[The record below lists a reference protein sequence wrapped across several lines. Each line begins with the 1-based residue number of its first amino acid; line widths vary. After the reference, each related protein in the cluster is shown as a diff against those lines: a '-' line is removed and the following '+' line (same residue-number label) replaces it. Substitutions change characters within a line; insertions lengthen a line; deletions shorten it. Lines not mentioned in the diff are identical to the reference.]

1 MRPPMEFGPVH
12 SSTLDLVDRWQQED
26 TYPLFPLITEAATTR
41 ARIGVPHARPGSGN
55 AHGQSV
61 TVFGSADYLG
71 LARHPQVLEGALAAT
86 RRFGTGTYGTQAVGG
101 YTQLHQELEAAV
113 TAWSGRPSALLF
125 PTGMQANL
133 GVLGT
138 LAGPRDHVFAD
149 RFNHQSITMGI
160 RLSGATAHVF
170 RHNDPEHLAELLRA
184 APRPQGSGRR
194 LIVVDGLFSADGDL
208 APLTEIADLAE
219 RYDALLVV
227 DEAHSAGTLGPQG
240 RGVAESLGVLDRVDV
255 ITGTFSKAFAS
266 TGGFVC
272 ADADVVTLLR
282 HSADAYLL
290 SLGLVPGTVGAA
302 LAAFSVLAEEGAERR
317 RRLHDNARTLRAR
330 LHAGGVAT
338 AHSAAHVV
346 VVPVGTM
353 DRTAR
358 VTRRLAERGL
368 LVCPLFPP
376 AVPIGGARLRL
387 GVCSEHTEE
396 DIDHAVGLISAALA
410 EDEDARAEPIKRT
423 V

>member
-1 MRPPMEFGPVH
+1 MEFGPAH
-12 SSTLDLVDRWQQED
+12 SSTLDLVDRWQREG
-26 TYPLFPLITEAATTR
+26 TYPLFPLITQAATTR
-41 ARIGVPHARPGSGN
+41 ARIGVPHARPGSVDT
-55 AHGQSV
+55 HGRPV

-71 LARHPQVLEGALAAT
+71 LARHPEVVEGALAAT

-101 YTQLHQELEAAV
+101 YTRLHQELEAAV
-113 TAWSGRPSALLF
+113 ATWSGRPAALLF

-149 RFNHQSITMGI
+149 RFNHQSITMGV
-160 RLSGATAHVF
+160 RLSGATLHVF
-170 RHNDPEHLAELLRA
+170 RHNDPAHLAELLRTA
-184 APRPQGSGRR
+184 GPPDRSGRR

-208 APLTEIADLAE
+208 APLAEIADLAE
-219 RYDALLVV
+219 RHDALLVV

-240 RGVAESLGVLDRVDV
+240 RGVAELCGVPDRVDV
-255 ITGTFSKAFAS
+255 VTGTFSKAFAS

-290 SLGLVPGTVGAA
+290 SLGLPPGTVGAA
-302 LAAFSVLAEEGAERR
+302 LAALSVLAREGTERR
-317 RRLHDNARTLRAR
+317 RRLQDNARTLRAR
-330 LHAGGVAT
+330 LHAAGVGT
-338 AHSAAHVV
+338 AGSAAHVV

-353 DRTAR
+353 DRTAH
-358 VTRRLAERGL
+358 VTRQLAERGL
-368 LVCPLFPP
+368 MVCPLFPP

-387 GVCSEHTEE
+387 GVCAEHTEE
-396 DIDHAVGLISAALA
+396 DIDHAAALIAAALA
-410 EDEDARAEPIKRT
+410 ETPLPTGPAGEAPVRGTA
-423 V
+423 

>member
-1 MRPPMEFGPVH
+1 MEFGPAH
-12 SSTLDLVDRWQQED
+12 TSTLDLVDRWQQED

-55 AHGQSV
+55 AHGRAV

-113 TAWSGRPSALLF
+113 TAWSGSPAALLF

-160 RLSGATAHVF
+160 RLSGATTHVF

-219 RYDALLVV
+219 QYDALLVV
-227 DEAHSAGTLGPQG
+227 DEAHSAGTLGPRG

-290 SLGLVPGTVGAA
+290 SLGLPPGTVGAA

-330 LHAGGVAT
+330 LHAVGVTT
-338 AHSAAHVV
+338 AGSAAHVV

-387 GVCSEHTEE
+387 GVCSEHTDE
-396 DIDHAVGLISAALA
+396 DIDLAVGLIAAALA
-410 EDEDARAEPIKRT
+410 EDEEARAEPIKGT